1 MNPIETLIA
10 TAADPT
16 MFSVLATGISVL
28 AGSVAYLW
36 KQQTNHFVRVEEK
49 LTDCE
54 EDREDLWRALIATN
68 PSAEVQRKTK

>member
-1 MNPIETLIA
+1 MNPIETLVA
-10 TAADPT
+10 TSADPT

-36 KQQTNHFVRVEEK
+36 KQQTNHFAKVEEK